1 MSKCNKCGAEVKEQA
16 KYCKACGSSLPG
28 AGVSLDEKKARV
40 MSGEKQWVK
49 PVAIAAAL
57 VLAVGAAWMLKGFYM
72 SKRMGSHPMFP
83 PHRDLSARLTTAVP
97 VKEQG
102 GDVRIPVKTV
112 DDGKAHFF
120 AYTADS
126 KTVTFFVM
134 KALDGSFRTAL
145 DACVACN
152 HAKLGYRQEGALVV
166 CNNCGMGFK
175 PTDIGMTTGG
185 CNPIPINKSIDGQLI
200 VLKARDLENGA
211 QYF

>member
-1 MSKCNKCGAEVKEQA
+1 VGILKNEKVIGSLRFQDGSIKEYRKEIEEMRCNKCGAEVKEHA
-16 KYCKACGSSLPG
+16 NTVRRIKP
-28 AGVSLDEKKARV
+28 AGNGRFANEKKAV

-49 PVAIAAAL
+49 PVAIAAAV
-57 VLAVGAAWMLKGFYM
+57 VLAIGAVWMLKGFYM

-120 AYTADS
+120 AYTAGN

-145 DACVACN
+145 DACGPVT
-152 HAKLGYRQEGALVV
+152 RQ
-166 CNNCGMGFK
+166 
-175 PTDIGMTTGG
+175 
-185 CNPIPINKSIDGQLI
+185 
-200 VLKARDLENGA
+200 ARLPGRRLWSE
-211 QYF
+211 